1 MSVVLATRAG
11 RIAVIGLAL
20 LALASSAYGEPHAG
34 VDSNLYRPS
43 VDGSGVYTLDGAQ
56 ALERYDLALKLGIGG
71 GLQPLRVA
79 VPGIGDDGSDAVL
92 SYVLGLHMTLG
103 FALTNRLTLAL
114 GAGLYRTDT
123 DDGYGERGRYN
134 VVEPEP
140 STGLISLRPLSNVDP
155 SGGFEPQGLSGPLD
169 ARIGFK
175 LQVID
180 GRVFDLAVLATASVP
195 FGDEEMFLGDADFVF
210 SPRLAAEYAL
220 NPSRTDRIVVN
231 LGANVRRRTVLMA
244 FDPNQMMTEDD
255 AQAVLDIGSELF
267 IGAGMTRQQ
276 WTRIAFEAEAV
287 VLVPLPSGASY
298 GSCTLSDGR
307 PCGVLSDAM
316 YFGDAGYGD
325 LTVYV
330 NAGASYRASGETSL
344 RIGVGASPLGARG
357 ELFRGFVGVVWTP
370 LPSGVAS
377 QVGGGDS
384 DGDGNPDVTDIC
396 PDEVE
401 DEDGFQDGDGC
412 PETDNDGDGMAD
424 AVDSC
429 PDDAEDKDGHLDED
443 GCPERD
449 NDNDKILDAAD
460 RCLDEPEDLDGFED
474 DDGCPELDNDQ
485 DGIADEE
492 DRCPNLPETK
502 NGIADEDGCP
512 DARTQTGPI
521 EEAGRINLRGNKIA
535 FAGARSAR
543 LTRASEDVLRQVA
556 DIIKARNLR
565 IRVEVHV
572 PLSTRS
578 RNRRAIARARAS
590 DRRLAQKRAEAILT
604 HLSRKEG
611 VPLPALQA
619 VGIGSGRPLEEPAT
633 RAINERVDF
642 VKREQR
648 QP

>member
-1 MSVVLATRAG
+1 MSVASTKRMG

-20 LALASSAYGEPHAG
+20 VIGASSAFGEPHAG

-43 VDGSGVYTLDGAQ
+43 VDGSGIYTLDGART
-56 ALERYDLALKLGIGG
+56 LERYDLAVKLGLGG
-71 GLQPLRVA
+71 GLQPLRVP

-103 FALTNRLTLAL
+103 FALTDRFTLAL

-123 DDGYGERGRYN
+123 DDGYGERGRYSA
-134 VVEPEP
+134 VEPEA
-140 STGLISLRPLSNVDP
+140 STGLISLRPLSNFDP

-175 LQVID
+175 LQVYD
-180 GRVFDLAVLATASVP
+180 SRLLDVAVLASASVP
-195 FGDEEMFLGDADFVF
+195 FGDEEMFLGDAGFVF
-210 SPRLAAEYAL
+210 SPRVAAEYAL
-220 NPSRTDRIVVN
+220 NPARTDRVIVN

-244 FDPNQMMTEDD
+244 FDPDQMMTEDD

-267 IGAGMTRQQ
+267 IGAGVTRQQ
-276 WTRIAFEAEAV
+276 WSRLAIEAEAV
-287 VLVPLPSGASY
+287 VLLPLPSGASY
-298 GSCTLSDGR
+298 GSCSLANGR
-307 PCGVLSDAM
+307 PCSVLSDAM

-325 LTVYV
+325 LTAYV
-330 NAGASYRASGETSL
+330 NAGASYRASGETIL
-344 RIGVGASPLGARG
+344 RVGLGASPLGARG
-357 ELFRGFVGVVWTP
+357 ELLRGFVGVVWTP
-370 LPSGVAS
+370 LPGGAAA
-377 QVGGGDS
+377 QVGAGDR

-412 PETDNDGDGMAD
+412 PENDNDGDGMPDD
-424 AVDSC
+424 ADSC
-429 PDDAEDKDGHLDED
+429 PDDPEDKDGHLDED

-449 NDNDKILDAAD
+449 NDNDKILDVAD
-460 RCLDEPEDLDGFED
+460 RCQDEPEDFDGFED
-474 DDGCPELDNDQ
+474 QDGCPELDNDE
-485 DGIADEE
+485 DGIADDK

-502 NGIADEDGCP
+502 NGIADDDGCP
-512 DARTQTGPI
+512 DTRTQTGPI
-521 EEAGRINLRGNKIA
+521 EEEGRINLRGNKIA
-535 FAGARSAR
+535 FAGPRSAR

-556 DIIKARNLR
+556 SIIKARDLR

-578 RNRRAIARARAS
+578 RNRRALARARAS
-590 DRRLAQKRAEAILT
+590 DKRLAQRRAEAILS

-619 VGIGSGRPLEEPAT
+619 VGIGSSRPLEEPAT
-633 RAINERVDF
+633 RGINERVDF